1 MIGTAFSEIIG
12 QSQAVKILTQAI
24 AQQKL
29 APAYLFTG
37 MAGVGKRTTARA
49 FFRQL
54 LVKCAIPMCYG

>member
-49 FFRQL
+49 F
-54 LVKCAIPMCYG
+54 ISGNYW